1 MKRSGFTLVELLVVM
16 IIISILVGLML
27 PAVNATRNAA
37 RKAQCSNNMKQIGLA
52 MLNFEQAM
60 GGFPA
65 NHQGTTATTKPNFVK
80 LLPYMDAAN
89 IVQLYQPNYEIGAPE
104 NDRFRLT
111 PPPCLTC
118 PSSPGGKSRTVI
130 VDTAQGNSTAY
141 TSTYTGGVSDYAT
154 IHRCVQT
161 NDGKSYTPA
170 LEGAQNGSLI
180 TLDSYTDGASNTINY
195 HEHAGL
201 PDYYWLGKKTGS
213 AGTAETSKFAWISGC
228 SNPAGLN
235 AIAGRNSY
243 STYWCWFASSS
254 ASATPTGSAASGYGW
269 TTRND
274 NSGSSAAGES
284 GRLLNITNTG
294 FYPYSFHPGGCN
306 AQFADGSV
314 KFVNELILPTVYQY
328 LSAKDD
334 GAPAIA
340 DNCVNMTTW
349 TTDWKNTSGYYPD
362 GTAAN

>member
-1 MKRSGFTLVELLVVM
+1 MRKHGFTLVELLVVM
-16 IIISILVGLML
+16 VIIGILVGLML
-27 PAVNATRNAA
+27 PAVNSTRAAA
-37 RKAQCSNNMKQIGLA
+37 RKSQCSNNLKQLGLA
-52 MLNFEQAM
+52 MLNFEQAF

-80 LLPYMDAAN
+80 LLPYMEAQNILNLYHSDAA
-89 IVQLYQPNYEIGAPE
+89 IYDSS

-118 PSSPGGKSRTVI
+118 PSSPGGKTRTVT
-130 VDTAQGNSTAY
+130 VDTGQGNSAA
-141 TSTYTGGVSDYAT
+141 SSAAYTGGVSDYAS

-170 LEGAQNGSLI
+170 LEGAQAGSVVP
-180 TLDSYTDGASNTINY
+180 LDSYTDGASNTINY

-201 PDYYWLGKKTGS
+201 PNYYWLGKKTGS
-213 AGTAETSKFAWISGC
+213 MASTDTSKFAWVSGC

-235 AIAGRNSY
+235 AMPPRNTS
-243 STYWCWFASSS
+243 SIYWCWFSNSS
-254 ASATPTGSAASGYGW
+254 ATAEPTGAATSGYAW
-269 TTRND
+269 ETLND
-274 NSGSSAAGES
+274 STGSSPANAT

-349 TTDWKNTSGYYPD
+349 TTDWKDSQSSEYPD
-362 GTAAN
+362 GTN